1 MKYYLGLFAL
11 LLTMSCQTMRTSTST
26 ALNVDTDLNSKT
38 TADLVVSPNKIHFDY
53 KPTKSERKAGFNVVI
68 NNATAAALKANGDAD
83 VLVAR
88 QYEAVYKQRMFGKK
102 MKSIRITGYPA
113 SYKNFRKVESEK

>member
-1 MKYYLGLFAL
+1 
-11 LLTMSCQTMRTSTST
+11 MRTSTST

-53 KPTKSERKAGFNVVI
+53 KPTKSERKAGFNVVV